1 MQERFYI
8 QLFECNVKQDYVTV
22 LNNSLGQV
30 NERDIL
36 RPSCISTPFCQ
47 KTMMAIS
54 FEMLS
59 LKSICTFGWCW
70 YGYGYRMM
78 LTLRDEQQ
86 VDDRFISVQSF
97 ICDHFLD
104 PRFLHGQYFTF
115 LSTSVKPSFIFHQYF
130 EDATKIA
137 ISNVRLGFHFLN
149 RLKVRKTYSLTAML
163 TFSFSLYFLLNGQR

>member
-1 MQERFYI
+1 MQKRFYI
-8 QLFECNVKQDYVTV
+8 QLFECNVKQGYVTV
-22 LNNSLGQV
+22 LNNRLGQV

-47 KTMMAIS
+47 KTMMTIS

-115 LSTSVKPSFIFHQYF
+115 LSTSVKPSFIFHH
-130 EDATKIA
+130 I
-137 ISNVRLGFHFLN
+137 
-149 RLKVRKTYSLTAML
+149 LKTLPKL
-163 TFSFSLYFLLNGQR
+163 LYQMSVLDFIF

>member
-1 MQERFYI
+1 MLLCSTIDWGKSMNAIFFDHLVSALHFVRKQWWRFH
-8 QLFECNVKQDYVTV
+8 LKCCPWNLYVHLAGAGMVT
-22 LNNSLGQV
+22 
-30 NERDIL
+30 DI
-36 RPSCISTPFCQ
+36 
-47 KTMMAIS
+47 
-54 FEMLS
+54 
-59 LKSICTFGWCW
+59 
-70 YGYGYRMM
+70 GYRMM

-163 TFSFSLYFLLNGQR
+163 TFSFSLYFLLNGQRWPPHF

>member
-1 MQERFYI
+1 MLLCSTIDWGKSMNAIFFDHLVSALHFVRKQWWRF
-8 QLFECNVKQDYVTV
+8 
-22 LNNSLGQV
+22 
-30 NERDIL
+30 
-36 RPSCISTPFCQ
+36 
-47 KTMMAIS
+47 S

-163 TFSFSLYFLLNGQR
+163 TFSFSLCFLLNGQRWPPHF